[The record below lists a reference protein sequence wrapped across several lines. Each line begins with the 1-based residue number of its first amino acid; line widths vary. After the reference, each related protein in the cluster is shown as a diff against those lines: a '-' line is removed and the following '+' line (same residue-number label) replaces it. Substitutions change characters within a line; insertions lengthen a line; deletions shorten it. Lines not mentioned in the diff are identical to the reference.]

1 VDQARQGSSFSQE
14 NSVDRLGARIREAL
28 EARHL
33 ASVETELLCP
43 LDAADAERS
52 GSKPV
57 IKLSDPQGHRYVLKL
72 APAELVAAEVCAYE
86 LRGLGRR
93 PSVPVR
99 AVDVAMPDGA
109 MASGVLKTFLDFDL
123 ELQLSTETQSWSELQ
138 RCVMLREHAWEWFL
152 DNLDTNTTQY
162 ALLGVEGYPL
172 NIDWDRSFAAEA
184 QSEFSRFTKYRSTL
198 PNARTFLYADYVEG
212 RVQLNF
218 AFLRQEARLIRKL
231 PTEAVRRSLRA
242 YALRRYTDDHAQAEA
257 FVLRVLER
265 KRGIE
270 REVDEFVR
278 RLRAERAVLAGA
290 PPEDLLGKAA
300 LLPRFAWNHW
310 QKALDTI
317 GRGPVGTTAR
327 RALKLVRA
335 RTFGARRED
344 DGATPP
350 ASNSLVSLA

>member
-1 VDQARQGSSFSQE
+1 VDQARQGSSFAQE

-33 ASVETELLCP
+33 ASVETELLRP

-52 GSKPV
+52 GSKPL
-57 IKLSDPQGHRYVLKL
+57 IRLTDPQGRRYVLKL

-86 LRGLGRR
+86 LRSLGGR

-99 AVDVAMPDGA
+99 AVDVALPGGA
-109 MASGVLKTFLDFDL
+109 RASGVLKTFLEFDL
-123 ELQLSTETQSWSELQ
+123 ELQLSNDSRTWSELQ
-138 RCVMLREHAWEWFL
+138 RCVILREHAWDWFL
-152 DNLDTNTTQY
+152 DNMDTNTTQY

-172 NIDWDRSFAAEA
+172 NIDWDRSFASEA
-184 QSEFSRFTKYRSTL
+184 QSEFSRFAKYRSTL
-198 PNARTFLYADYVEG
+198 PNARTFLYSDYVEG
-212 RVQLNF
+212 RVLLNF

-242 YALRRYTDDHAQAEA
+242 YALRRYPGDPAQAEQ
-257 FVLRVLER
+257 FVLRAIER
-265 KRGIE
+265 KRRIE
-270 REVDEFVR
+270 REAEEFVR

-290 PPEDLLGKAA
+290 PQEDLLGKVA
-300 LLPRFAWNHW
+300 LFPRFAWNHW

-344 DGATPP
+344 DGASPP